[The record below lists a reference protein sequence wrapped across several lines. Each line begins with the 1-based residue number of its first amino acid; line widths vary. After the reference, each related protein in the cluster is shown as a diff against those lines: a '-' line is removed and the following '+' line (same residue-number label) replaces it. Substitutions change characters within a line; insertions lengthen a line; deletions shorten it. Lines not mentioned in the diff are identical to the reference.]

1 MDQHILRTWV
11 SRRGRVTVEPIFVKR
26 LPLIKALLRVSL
38 ATLSR
43 SALLR
48 VSLATLSRSALAV
61 SEQCRSL

>member
-1 MDQHILRTWV
+1 MDQHILRTWE

-43 SALLR
+43 SAL
-48 VSLATLSRSALAV
+48 AV